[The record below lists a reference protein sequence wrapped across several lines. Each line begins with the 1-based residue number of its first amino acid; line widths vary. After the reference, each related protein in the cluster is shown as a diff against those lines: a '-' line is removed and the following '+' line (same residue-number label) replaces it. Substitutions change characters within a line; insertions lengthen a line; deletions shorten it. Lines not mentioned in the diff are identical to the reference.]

1 MANSVTMT
9 LGYSNTDF
17 TRKMKLE
24 NVPNASLSGVKSAIL
39 AVNASLTGGT
49 DDGLKEFFISD
60 DYDATDS
67 NAIVGEL
74 KGITAAQID
83 EQEVIV
89 LNVSDD

>member
-24 NVPNASLSGVKSAIL
+24 NVPNGSLSGVKSAIL
-39 AVNASLTGGT
+39 AVNASLEGGT
-49 DDGLKEFFISD
+49 DGGLKSFFLAD
-60 DYDATDS
+60 DYDNSDS
-67 NAIVGEL
+67 SNIVGEL
-74 KGITAAQID
+74 TGITAAQID

-89 LNVSDD
+89 LNINDD